1 MATSVSPRWDL
12 EDAVS
17 QCNFGNED
25 EVVELITHQYTPI
38 AFEKIALTRLYENPR
53 LIVDSVMNDYP
64 TMSFDYGQGDVPKNK
79 VFHPPYVPMG
89 IQNFQNDNLKRSD
102 EVAEQGPS
110 EGNSNCIFCY
120 IDVPFGGVSY
130 QEGRM
135 VRRDYRTPQVCV
147 RDIATS
153 AAFWDYA
160 GEVIQARMAVE
171 TRTMQDF
178 KNLVRLYTTGHK
190 IVLEAGSPITAAN
203 SPFAIQNEYPE
214 SYETDLFP
222 QVFNPNN
229 VQPLN
234 FSFLM
239 NTLLQYI
246 MQDYT
251 FLQIS
256 KAGPRGP
263 VWEVEVDSDWYAN
276 EVINNPQWSE
286 NLRYNMPAI
295 LFQGQIPDS
304 RLYPGET
311 NVIGNYRFV
320 IDSTLPRY
328 APDGNGGIVEV
339 QKFITTPVEV
349 RSQTILNKAW
359 VTAPFGV
366 AYFKNP
372 LAAKLMSQPALTT
385 NQGISIPDVQRT
397 GWKAWNEVDPLCNP
411 ELLKPYWKFHFR
423 MGWMPYEPWHGIAI
437 LYRRVQPNIPETPAC
452 SLYPIVDTTAITEDC
467 DTLNGPCSG
476 RTALPASI
484 TQTTQ
489 GNEVIYTHTECGG
502 TRYVDVRVK
511 FQPNRPGGLMNCEC
525 PGQVQVFYSDDTS
538 DTATILNT
546 RWATSYLP
554 YDHYFL
560 DLGSGNSVPTGEC
573 IVNILCLETPLNT
586 ATITFCTGDDLDG
599 DPLPTN
605 QVAIYVD
612 QPINCTGG
620 QTEIVVNTL
629 NDTEIVVTII
639 SSDPQ
644 ALRYVVSATGLDCA
658 DGDGLVGGTLVCQ
671 AP

>member
-17 QCNFGNED
+17 ECNFGNED
-25 EVVELITHQYTPI
+25 EVVALITHQYTPI
-38 AFEKIALTRLYENPR
+38 FFEKIARTRLYENPR
-53 LIVDSVMNDYP
+53 LIAQSVMNSYP
-64 TMSFDYGQGDVPKNK
+64 SMVFDYGQGDVPKSK

-89 IQNFQNDNLKRSD
+89 IQNFQNDNLPRPD
-102 EVAEQGPS
+102 QVAETGPS

-147 RDIATS
+147 RDIASS

-160 GEVIQARMAVE
+160 AQVIRAREAVE
-171 TRTMQDF
+171 QRTLQDF
-178 KNLVRLYTTGHK
+178 NNLVRLYTTGHK
-190 IVLEAGSPITAAN
+190 ILLEADSPITALN
-203 SPFAIQNEYPE
+203 PVQAIQNVYPE
-214 SYETDLFP
+214 TYMRDLFP
-222 QVFNPNN
+222 QVFDPEN
-229 VQPLN
+229 VQPMN
-234 FSFLM
+234 FAFLM

-246 MQDYT
+246 MQDWT
-251 FLQIS
+251 FIQIS
-256 KAGPRGP
+256 REGPRGP
-263 VWEVEVDSDWYAN
+263 VWEVDVDSDWYAN
-276 EVINNPQWSE
+276 EVINNPQWTE

-304 RLYPGET
+304 RLYPGEV
-311 NVIGNYRFV
+311 NVLGNYRFN

-328 APDGNGGIVEV
+328 APDGNGCIVEV
-339 QKFITTPVEV
+339 QKFVTTAVEV
-349 RSQTILNKAW
+349 GDQAILNKAW

-366 AYFKNP
+366 AYFRNP

-397 GWKAWNEVDPLCNP
+397 GWKAWNEIDPLCNP

-423 MGWMPYEPWHGIAI
+423 MGFMPNEPEHGIAV
-437 LYRRVQPNIPETPAC
+437 LYRRVMPLIPETPNC
-452 SLYPIVDTTAITEDC
+452 SPYPIVNTTATTEDC
-467 DTLNGPCSG
+467 DTLNGACSG
-476 RTALPASI
+476 RTALPACI
-484 TQTTQ
+484 TESVS
-489 GNEVIYTHTECGG
+489 GNAVIYTHTACAGD
-502 TRYVDVRVK
+502 RYVDVRVQ

-525 PGQVQVFYSDDTS
+525 PGQVQVTYSDGTT

-560 DLGSGNSVPTGEC
+560 DLGSGNAVPTGEC
-573 IVNILCLETPLNT
+573 IVLIQCVETPLNT
-586 ATITFCTGDDLDG
+586 GTITFCTATALDG

-605 QVAIYVD
+605 QVMIYVD
-612 QPINCTGG
+612 QPIACTGG
-620 QTEIVVNTL
+620 QTEIVVNTV
-629 NDTEIVVTII
+629 DETEIVVTII
-639 SSDPQ
+639 SSDPES
-644 ALRYVVSATGLDCA
+644 LRYIISATGLDCA
-658 DGDGLVGGTLVCQ
+658 DGDGLVGGTFVCQ